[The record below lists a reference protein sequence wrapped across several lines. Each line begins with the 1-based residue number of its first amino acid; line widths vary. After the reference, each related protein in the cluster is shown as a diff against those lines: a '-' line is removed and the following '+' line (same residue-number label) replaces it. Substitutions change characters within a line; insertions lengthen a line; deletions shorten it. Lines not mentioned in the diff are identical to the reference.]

1 MIKFKKYTL
10 PITFLIFTIALI
22 LFSKSNIIAV
32 KAGLNLWINN
42 IVPTLFPFFI
52 AVELLN
58 NTFLPKLIGKVFQK
72 VMKPLFNVPGIGA
85 YALFMGIIS
94 GYPIGAKI
102 VTDLRNK
109 KLCTK
114 EEGERL
120 LTFTNNSGPLFIL
133 GTVGITL
140 FRDTSIGLLLLTTH
154 LLSCFTVAFIFKFW
168 KYKNNRNENIE
179 FLNNYSDVI
188 STRDL
193 GKILSTSIINAIK
206 SVVLIGGF
214 VVFFSVII
222 SILNKM
228 YIFKIFFYILRPA
241 FITLNINS
249 NFIIPLISGIIEL
262 TSGISLIATIP
273 SVNLGIN
280 VVFTAFILGFG
291 GVSILLQVWS
301 ISSNSD
307 ISIKPYI
314 LGKLLQGLFA
324 SIYTF
329 LIISNFSNF
338 KYLLF

>member
-1 MIKFKKYTL
+1 MYKFKKYVIPT
-10 PITFLIFTIALI
+10 TFVIFTITLI
-22 LFSKSNIIAV
+22 LFSKSNILAV
-32 KAGLNLWINN
+32 KAGLNLWVNN
-42 IVPTLFPFFI
+42 IVPSLFPFFI
-52 AVELLN
+52 AVELIN
-58 NTFLPKLIGKVFQK
+58 NTFFPKLIGKVFQK
-72 VMKPLFNVPGIGA
+72 IMKPLFNVPGIGA

-109 KLCTK
+109 NLCTK

-133 GTVGITL
+133 GTIGITL
-140 FRDTSIGLLLLTTH
+140 FGDTSIGLLLLITH
-154 LLSCFTVAFIFKFW
+154 LLSCFTVALIFRFW
-168 KYKNNRNENIE
+168 KIKNRNESIDNLNI
-179 FLNNYSDVI
+179 YSDVI
-188 STRDL
+188 SFKDL
-193 GKILSTSIINAIK
+193 GKILSTSIVNSIRSII
-206 SVVLIGGF
+206 LIGGF
-214 VVFFSVII
+214 VVFFSVVI
-222 SILNKM
+222 SILNKI
-228 YIFKIFFYILRPA
+228 YFFKIFYDILKTP
-241 FITLNINS
+241 FIILNINP
-249 NFIIPLISGIIEL
+249 NFIIPLTSGIIEL
-262 TSGISLIATIP
+262 TSGVSLIATIP

-301 ISSNSD
+301 IISNSD

-329 LIISNFSNF
+329 LIISNFSYF